1 MAQDCWY
8 GAAGSGLAMTT
19 PLSLNHPKVLLTSQ
33 PTSSAS
39 AAPAAS
45 PPPAPAP
52 HLISASGKR
61 AYPRIAMPLSVRI
74 GGTEFDCLDW
84 SLGGFGLQGAGPAGA
99 SGDLMDVALLL
110 RFGHFDAT
118 VPVTAKAV
126 RVVDGVALGFRFVDL
141 TTEKAAILNYVAD
154 SYLAGDLGS
163 VDGMMEAGG
172 RPGQIT
178 FADETVFWMRRAR
191 TALRYTLTLTVAVGI
206 IAFSGFSILSTLL
219 TVRSDH
225 AAVSSGVQVVRSP
238 DSGFLD
244 SGPLDSG
251 APGGQT
257 LTVGSRVRPGEAL
270 FHIHPPARP
279 QDSARLQEDLRVIDT
294 RLANQTAALQQ
305 AELAL
310 QAFHQRT
317 RAELTAAADR
327 LKAANAEVQAQQRI
341 FDRLGRLVASGNL
354 SQTYVDRQEVLL
366 REKQRMVADITAEQ
380 VRLQQ
385 ALHLSEQGLFNSEGR
400 NTQPTPGDIRRTIL
414 ELEAERRLR
423 QHALAALATPLT
435 VTSPCD
441 CTVQAVAARHGE
453 FIEKGSVV
461 YTFATNT
468 STNGPG
474 SRTGGQSVEVDV
486 LLPTDKVRLLRV
498 GQQADIRLASA
509 PHDLPGTITRLSFNP
524 ESSGRTG
531 LPDRLRLPGRF
542 ALATVSLPLASL
554 PAEPLAT
561 GLPAV
566 ATFRVEAGTLL
577 HYLTGLGWFLP
588 ESNAPV

>member
-1 MAQDCWY
+1 M
-8 GAAGSGLAMTT
+8 
-19 PLSLNHPKVLLTSQ
+19 TSQ
-33 PTSSAS
+33 LSSSAS
-39 AAPAAS
+39 ASPASSPAPS
-45 PPPAPAP
+45 PAPTPAP
-52 HLISASGKR
+52 HLVSASGKR

-74 GGTEFDCLDW
+74 GGAEFDCLDW

-99 SGDLMDVALLL
+99 SGDLMDVVLLL

-141 TTEKAAILNYVAD
+141 TAEKAAILNYVAD

-178 FADETVFWMRRAR
+178 FTDETVLWMRRAR
-191 TALRYTLTLTVAVGI
+191 TALRYTLTLAVAVGI

-225 AAVSSGVQVVRSP
+225 AAVSSGLQVARSP
-238 DSGFLD
+238 ESGFLD
-244 SGPLDSG
+244 AG
-251 APGGQT
+251 APDGGT
-257 LTVGSRVRPGEAL
+257 PADGLRAVGSRVRPGEIL
-270 FHIHPPARP
+270 FHIHPPSRP
-279 QDSARLQEDLRVIDT
+279 QDSARLQEDLRVIET

-327 LKAANAEVQAQQRI
+327 LQAANAEVQAQQRI

-366 REKQRMVADITAEQ
+366 REKQRMVADIAAEQ

-453 FIEKGSVV
+453 FIEKGSVI

-468 STNGPG
+468 NGPG
-474 SRTGGQSVEVDV
+474 SNTSRQSVEVDV

-498 GQQADIRLASA
+498 GQPADIRLASA

-554 PAEPLAT
+554 PPEPLAT